1 MNLPMLLAAV
11 FAALL
16 ATPSPVPRKSAAPH
30 GPRATAPPRVTPLG
44 AAPQPLGNGAG
55 FSFQDWHVQTNQ
67 LDANWQSG
75 SFNAPVH
82 ITLTRPGSDISADR
96 MVGNFKQHQAT
107 LTGHV
112 VLHDTNGVLTNFAG
126 EARGSHEPAML
137 TCDTLNI
144 QGSTKQYIATGN
156 VYFKQGGSEVRAGRA
171 VMDGITHEIHLYDNV
186 QLTQ

>member
-1 MNLPMLLAAV
+1 ML
-11 FAALL
+11 ALL
-16 ATPSPVPRKSAAPH
+16 L
-30 GPRATAPPRVTPLG
+30 LG
-44 AAPQPLGNGAG
+44 AAPAPKPSTLPPAPVLPPGPSTAGAG

-67 LDANWQSG
+67 LDTNWQTG
-75 SFNAPVH
+75 TFDVPVH

-96 MVGNFKQHQAT
+96 ANGNFKAHQAT

-126 EARGSHEPAML
+126 EAGGTHAPATL

-144 QGSTKQYIATGN
+144 QGATRTYVATGN
-156 VYFKQGGSEVRAGRA
+156 VYFKQGGSEVRAQRA
-171 VMDGITHEIHLYDNV
+171 VMDGVSHEIHLSGGV